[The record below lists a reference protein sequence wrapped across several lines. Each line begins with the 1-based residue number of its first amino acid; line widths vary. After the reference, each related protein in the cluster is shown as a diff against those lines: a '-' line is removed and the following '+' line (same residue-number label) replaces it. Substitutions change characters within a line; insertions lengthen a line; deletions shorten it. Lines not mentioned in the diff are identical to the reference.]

1 MLSLAAGCAGKRG
14 DAFTPGPTTRWEDI
28 STGPGGAPEDW
39 YYIHVAQ
46 PTKGF
51 FPADIAVTRV
61 SVKIVDE
68 ATRRT
73 RPILFPAPRNEYLQF
88 NAAFDDLMAIS
99 EVFPVAQF
107 DMGGAEAEPEQIL
120 ASFRAL
126 GARMGI
132 IYAMNE
138 LSEDEVEMIG
148 VLYHTSQDHPVAS
161 FHARDV
167 TVDKPK
173 EKRKIN
179 KSDLWETDARARVR
193 RKFESIVYACI
204 RDMILHDEPPDIE
217 DSSGWKPIQTLRK
230 PVWPPRKSPQE
241 P

>member
-1 MLSLAAGCAGKRG
+1 MLSLATGCAGKRA
-14 DAFTPGPTTRWEDI
+14 DAWTPGPTTHWEDI
-28 STGPGGAPEDW
+28 STGPVGVPEDC
-39 YYIHVAQ
+39 YSIHVAQ

-61 SVKIVDE
+61 SVETVDE
-68 ATRRT
+68 ATQQT
-73 RPILFPAPRNEYLQF
+73 RPILFPTPRNEYLQF
-88 NAAFDDLMAIS
+88 NAAFDDLMAVS

-120 ASFRAL
+120 AAFRAL

-138 LSEDEVEMIG
+138 LSEDEAEIIG
-148 VLYHTSQDHPVAS
+148 VLYYTSQDYPVAS

-167 TVDKPK
+167 TVERPK
-173 EKRKIN
+173 ERRKIN

-193 RKFESIVYACI
+193 RKFEGIVYACV
-204 RDMILHDEPPDIE
+204 RDMILHDEPPEIE
-217 DSSGWKPIQTLRK
+217 DSSGWRAPIQLQK
-230 PVWPPRKSPQE
+230 PEWPPRQSSGNP
-241 P
+241 